1 MRKLGISLA
10 ALAMLASTGASA
22 AINMERFFRGVVFP
36 SKGACEVAL
45 NHERN
50 DRRQSG
56 DIAPHIMGQTFNGYV
71 QWYFDCVQVERGSW
85 IVVRIL

>member
-10 ALAMLASTGASA
+10 AMAMLASTSTSA
-22 AINMERFFRGVVFP
+22 AVDMARFFSGVVFP

-56 DIAPHIMGQTFNGYV
+56 DISPHIRGQTFNGYV
-71 QWYFDCVQVERGSW
+71 QWYFDCVEIDRGSW
-85 IVVRIL
+85 IVIRIL